1 MVVSDTAGKSTQGY
15 PERIEPG
22 KSDRKCYLEHVGRYE
37 FASQSAQGKDVLDAA
52 CGTGY
57 GAPVLVAAGAKS
69 YRGLDISAEAIGI
82 AESRYKVSSKISFM
96 LGDASRLD
104 GIGDGTID
112 LVASFET
119 IEHLADPRRFLA
131 SVRRVLVPGGT
142 LIVSTPNR
150 AVRDPGGNL
159 SSTPANPFH
168 LREWN
173 TTEFKQLL
181 RDFFTVEKV
190 FGQSPHLLPDC
201 YWKYCE
207 ASVRRHAKKHEF
219 LQKLVG
225 QYRRAKSLRE
235 RYSLPEPPNNVFIP
249 VQPIRPWQR
258 QTIIVCV
265 CRCLPFQTGEE
276 PLLSARR
283 GAESCWSKNTL
294 SDPSSCRV

>member
-1 MVVSDTAGKSTQGY
+1 MVVPETAGQSVQSH

-22 KSDRKCYLEHVGRYE
+22 ENDGKCYLEHVGRYE
-37 FASQSAQGKDVLDAA
+37 FASLSAQGKDVLDVA

-57 GAPVLVAAGAKS
+57 GAPILIAAGAKS
-69 YRGLDISAEAIGI
+69 YRGVDISAEAIGI
-82 AESRYKVSSKISFM
+82 AESRYKVSPKISFM

-104 GIGDGTID
+104 GIEDGTID
-112 LVASFET
+112 VVVSFET
-119 IEHLADPRRFLA
+119 IEHLAHPRRFLA
-131 SVRRVLVPGGT
+131 GLRRVLAARGT

-173 TTEFKQLL
+173 TSEFTQLL
-181 RDFFTVEKV
+181 REFFTVERV
-190 FGQSPHLLPDC
+190 FGQSPRLLPYC
-201 YWKYCE
+201 YWKYWKS
-207 ASVRRHAKKHEF
+207 SVLRHAAKHES

-225 QYRRAKSLRE
+225 QYRQYRRARSLRE
-235 RYSLPEPPNNVFIP
+235 RYSLPEPPNTFYIP

-265 CRCLPFQTGEE
+265 CRCLPFQTGE
-276 PLLSARR
+276 A
-283 GAESCWSKNTL
+283 G
-294 SDPSSCRV
+294 